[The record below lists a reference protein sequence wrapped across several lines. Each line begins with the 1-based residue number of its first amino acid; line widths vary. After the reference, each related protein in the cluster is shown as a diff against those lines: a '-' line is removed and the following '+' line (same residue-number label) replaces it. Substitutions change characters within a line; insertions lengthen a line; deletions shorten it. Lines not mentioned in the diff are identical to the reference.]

1 MGWAPGTWTLDRDL
15 EISPWD
21 LDFRQG
27 LESACCTVQEGDT
40 VGWKTRVGGDDEEG
54 CWRVAPPAPLRS
66 NELLQS
72 HLNKSSFV
80 SHSRL
85 IDLTNMTESR
95 VDCSSVDS
103 PGCAPTEQEFMT
115 KPLIPFRL
123 PRRCHGEGPC
133 CGAATAKWRRPA
145 GCQSHSGN
153 GDFNSQASPSTTHR
167 GVLAGPARTT
177 P

>member
-1 MGWAPGTWTLDRDL
+1 M
-15 EISPWD
+15 
-21 LDFRQG
+21 
-27 LESACCTVQEGDT
+27 DT
-40 VGWKTRVGGDDEEG
+40 VAAVSRRGDSEGEEG
-54 CWRVAPPAPLRS
+54 PAVAEFAEQPAKNTKLLATTRRGAGVTMSPPAPLRS
-66 NELLQS
+66 DELLQS
-72 HLNKSSFV
+72 HFNKSSFV

-85 IDLTNMTESR
+85 IDLKNMTESR

-115 KPLIPFRL
+115 KPLIPIKL